1 MKNAFDYSGESAFT
15 RSLRIESQQQKKASE
30 NVERMRRQDKEP
42 MRIELGRT
50 VTKLSSE
57 VLVKKGKV

>member
-30 NVERMRRQDKEP
+30 NVERMRRQGKEP

-50 VTKLSSE
+50 DKI
-57 VLVKKGKV
+57 KQ